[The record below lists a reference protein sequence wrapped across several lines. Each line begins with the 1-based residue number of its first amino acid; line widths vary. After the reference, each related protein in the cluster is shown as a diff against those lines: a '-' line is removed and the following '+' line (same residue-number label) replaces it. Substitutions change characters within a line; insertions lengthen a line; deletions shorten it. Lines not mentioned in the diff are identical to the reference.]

1 MVLWN
6 MLFDVFTY
14 FSQRVGVTATLRDE
28 VPRSLQWVDSGPQ
41 EWNYRLTVLCHNGS
55 VLCSDLPDLQDLSPH
70 QSVGLLL
77 TASGDLHVF
86 LDGRHVKKVAHGLRE
101 CQLTH
106 SGFNNYILTYT
117 ILRDNDIGYTLY
129 NIFDVQKFN

>member
-14 FSQRVGVTATLRDE
+14 FSQRVGVTATLPDK
-28 VPRSLQWVDSGPQ
+28 VPDYLPLGDSGPQ
-41 EWNYRLTVLCHNGS
+41 EWNYVGTALFHNGRW
-55 VLCSDLPDLQDLSPH
+55 LCSDLPALNVLSPQ

-86 LDGRHVKKVAHGLRE
+86 LDGRHVKKVTSWAQRVSAHS
-101 CQLTH
+101 QW
-106 SGFNNYILTYT
+106 
-117 ILRDNDIGYTLY
+117 
-129 NIFDVQKFN
+129 VQ